1 MLPSAL
7 KAQLRTSRSRR
18 AVAAPLA
25 RLSTVALSH
34 SCHATLQSTLASAA
48 TAAPSGARFASLS
61 TTTASS
67 TSSPPI
73 SVQSTTSS
81 THLPLPKKILIANRG
96 EIACR
101 VMRTCRSLGIRTVA
115 VFSEADRDTM
125 HVSLADEAY
134 CIGPA
139 ASSQSYLRQDRILA
153 VAKHTGATM
162 IHPGYGFLSE
172 NSEFARLLEAEKVE
186 FIGPPA
192 SAIESMGSKSRSKE
206 IMLAAGVPCVPGY
219 HGKDQSLETLKKEA
233 DKCGYPL
240 LIKAVKG
247 GGGKGMKIVRNK
259 EEFEEQLAS
268 ARREAEKSFGDTDVL
283 LERYLQRPRHV
294 EVQVFA
300 DKHGSA
306 VYIWERDCSVQ
317 RRHQKIIEEAPA
329 PGLPA
334 ELRRELGEKA
344 VAAAKAVNY
353 VGAGTVEFIL
363 DADSL
368 EFYFMEMN
376 TRLQVEHPVSEMISG
391 LDLVEWQLEVAAGN
405 PLPLEQHE
413 IKQDGHAFEAR
424 VYAENTQAGFLP
436 DVGRLRFVR
445 LPEEEEG
452 RVRVDTGFGEGDE
465 VSVHY
470 DPMIAK
476 LIVRGRDRD
485 EALRTLVKALGEYQV
500 VGPQTN
506 LEFLKRLARHRSFR
520 RGEVETGFIEVSGW
534 TLGRGG
540 GVADVDVVVCSFFF
554 IFYFYFFIVFL
565 FYFIFFFSLHIIFP
579 PYFDGRD
586 DIRREQKYATDLFP
600 PPAAPSDAVLGQAAL
615 YFYLRERAAVFPS
628 PLRREA
634 DGVAT
639 GAGADPWYT
648 STYSALR
655 LSSAQPSART
665 FELGSADAPATAAA
679 ASTRVTVTPHV
690 TSPSTFRIDIHHGK
704 AEGEGG
710 TTTIDNVEAHLLGQ
724 ELTTSGLETHGFP
737 TKLTSTVVDSPP
749 SSSSGGLT
757 TNAGEI
763 TLLTPHEAPV
773 VLHLVPP
780 QWMRKIVAD
789 KRQEGKGIV
798 SPMPS
803 KVVDVK
809 VKPGDKV
816 DQGQVV
822 VVLEAMKTE
831 HALRAPQ
838 AGRVEKLHPKAKL
851 GEMVGEGLVL
861 VVLESEEGEA

>member
-520 RGEVETGFIEVSGW
+520 RGEVETGFIE
-534 TLGRGG
+534 
-540 GVADVDVVVCSFFF
+540 
-554 IFYFYFFIVFL
+554 
-565 FYFIFFFSLHIIFP
+565 
-579 PYFDGRD
+579 
-586 DIRREQKYATDLFP
+586 KYATDLFP